1 LFGAANRYGQAHK
14 PSPMA
19 LVVMSNPYLDPT
31 LLKQLVKVMVAGM
44 AEVSSTTPRMEKV
57 TIMVY

>member
-1 LFGAANRYGQAHK
+1 
-14 PSPMA
+14 MA

-44 AEVSSTTPRMEKV
+44 TEVSSTTPRMEKV

>member
-1 LFGAANRYGQAHK
+1 
-14 PSPMA
+14 MA
-19 LVVMSNPYLDPT
+19 LVVMFNPYLDHT

-44 AEVSSTTPRMEKV
+44 AEVSSTTPRTEKV